1 MLYDDKNIPELNKF
15 FHRNDDLNL
24 KYVNYEN
31 NILNKTISPYVYS
44 NNIMDGFLNRLNKL
58 VALFFDQFNII
69 KNFKNFTV
77 DKYFYKST
85 N

>member
-1 MLYDDKNIPELNKF
+1 MLYDEKDIPELNKF

-24 KYVNYEN
+24 KYMNYEN
-31 NILNKTISPYVYS
+31 VILNKTISPYIYG
-44 NNIMDGFLNRLNKL
+44 NTMMDGFLNRLNKL

-69 KNFKNFTV
+69 KNFRNFTV
-77 DKYFYKST
+77 DKYFYRHT